1 MGTHRTH
8 KRLEFLPIDLP
19 VTVRVI
25 LFEYQLRLL
34 GRDVTVLGENSAEL
48 LPVDAWLRSNVS
60 AAEKSR
66 E

>member
-34 GRDVTVLGENSAEL
+34 MRDVTVLGENSAEL
-48 LPVDAWLRSNVS
+48 LSVDA
-60 AAEKSR
+60 
-66 E
+66 